1 MRISNLQFGRPGFV
15 AMQDNQELLNKTQEQ
30 LATGKRVNKP
40 SDDPIAATAILTLKE
55 EISVTQ
61 QYIDNSTAAKNKL
74 ELEESTLANVDDL
87 ILNIQE
93 LIIRGGS
100 ASLTETDKKTLADEI
115 EVRFEQLMGMAN
127 TRGADGNYLFGGYQS
142 RTQPFTVDN
151 AGNVTYAGDE
161 GVRRIQLS
169 AAVTVP
175 VSDNGNEIFMR
186 VPNSLGDFQVTPGPT
201 NDGTGYVEYARVVD
215 NTTYVSDT
223 YTLNFITN
231 GAGNLAYQVVDS
243 GGTVIDPAPPA
254 DPIINAQEFTT
265 GQPITFNGIEVQ
277 VTDNPIPGDSF
288 ELQPSSS
295 QDLFS
300 IVQRAMDTLRRPL
313 EDQGDYNQQSVELR
327 RIIADLDEGLDNV
340 LEVRSKVGA
349 RMNLVDKE
357 LQQNE
362 THELVSTQ
370 NLSEIEDLDY
380 ADAISIYQRQLT
392 ALQAAQQSYTQITN
406 LSIFNYL

>member
-186 VPNSLGDFQVTPGPT
+186 VPNSLGDFQVTLGPT

-243 GGTVIDPAPPA
+243 GGAVIDPAPPA